1 MNKTSLSSAPPGSNG
16 HAINVGW
23 NRSNSHSVSER
34 GSLPANMENRRFKV
48 VVAAVTQLH
57 LLNNSFLNV
66 LWPVLFLLLLLVLM
80 RAEVTSK
87 TCLELP
93 PREKAGGDG
102 SSSLSQVTSSLQSNE
117 PLRAGAHVGA
127 PWRAGDSCPRGCGGG
142 RPLTALCRCCSF
154 SFFLILKNS
163 LCWRETKLTAAYSS
177 SAANTKSRHTAIQ
190 MSMAFT

>member
-1 MNKTSLSSAPPGSNG
+1 
-16 HAINVGW
+16 
-23 NRSNSHSVSER
+23 
-34 GSLPANMENRRFKV
+34 MENRRFKV

-127 PWRAGDSCPRGCGGG
+127 P
-142 RPLTALCRCCSF
+142 
-154 SFFLILKNS
+154 
-163 LCWRETKLTAAYSS
+163 
-177 SAANTKSRHTAIQ
+177 
-190 MSMAFT
+190 